1 MRLRLGR
8 PDGMKPSTW
17 AVAHLLARRPR
28 CPKDFA
34 LADFYRYGARIH
46 ELRRWGAVIGTEPC
60 TDHNHWNG
68 PQVRYVLEHVP
79 GGWLL
84 EGVTA

>member
-8 PDGMKPSTW
+8 PDGVKPSAW

-34 LADFYRYGARIH
+34 LADMYRYGARIA
-46 ELRRWGAVIGTEPC
+46 ELRKAGAVIGVEPC
-60 TDHNHWNG
+60 EQHNHWHG
-68 PQVRYVLEHVP
+68 PQQRYVLEHVP
-79 GGWLL
+79 HDWKMGAN
-84 EGVTA
+84 V